1 MEVFTF
7 IFMGG
12 DVRRITV
19 LPIHDR
25 VAAVEPGNGGDLEAT
40 PTHRSDASSFG
51 DISDPAVSAILD
63 KFAAFDAREA
73 QCYLPEDKQ
82 MILGVIETGIGSID
96 AFNELVRSTFA
107 NRDTGATTVDRKLR
121 RQTSSEVVLGME
133 NTDRFKAGDHQ
144 TPATS
149 AVFNSRDIS
158 NWF

>member
-96 AFNELVRSTFA
+96 AFNQLVRSTFA
-107 NRDTGATTVDRKLR
+107 KRGTAGGIKKSESGRRAWRFRLHSRKI
-121 RQTSSEVVLGME
+121 VLGME
-133 NTDRFKAGDHQ
+133 KAG
-144 TPATS
+144 S
-149 AVFNSRDIS
+149 EF
-158 NWF
+158 